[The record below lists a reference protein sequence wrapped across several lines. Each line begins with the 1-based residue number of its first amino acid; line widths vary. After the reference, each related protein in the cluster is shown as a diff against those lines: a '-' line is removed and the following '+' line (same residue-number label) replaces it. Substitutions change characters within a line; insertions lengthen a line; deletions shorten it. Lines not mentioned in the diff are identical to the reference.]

1 MRVFDRSTHH
11 WLFACWLLAA
21 LPGCETYEPLP
32 LDTAPRLL
40 ADPAALRHAGL
51 AAFDPSRPLDADAF
65 VILAVEN
72 NPDLR
77 AGRADHAVAQ
87 AQLLQAGLLPN
98 PQIGGNYGS
107 LLSGPGTIDSWGAS
121 FSQDIKSL
129 ITLSAQRSAAEQE
142 ARKVDADL
150 LWQEWQIT
158 GKARLL
164 YIDTVEQDKLH
175 DLLLEA
181 RSLVAARA
189 EHSRRALAAGD
200 LDLTTAAPDFT
211 AAADL
216 DKQLADLDRQS
227 LSRRHEVAALL
238 GLTPDVAL
246 RFAGP
251 ITLPPI
257 DEAAL
262 PDLAAHR
269 PDLVAL
275 QLGYRS
281 QEEKLRGAILAQFP
295 ALSFG
300 GAYGSDTSHIQT
312 FGPQITLELP
322 IFNRNQGNIAIERA
336 TRAKLHDEY
345 ANRLDTARGEV
356 LAMLREQALLA
367 AQTTQ
372 VKAALAEASRI
383 AAQAE
388 AAFKTGAI
396 DERSYV
402 DLQMTRLGRQQEL
415 VALEQQA
422 LEQRAALA
430 TLTGTGMPAITVPDP
445 AADAE

>member
-1 MRVFDRSTHH
+1 MRVFDRSTYQRIFTCG
-11 WLFACWLLAA
+11 LVAA
-21 LPGCETYEPLP
+21 LLGCQAYAPLP
-32 LDTAPRLL
+32 LDTAPHLL
-40 ADPAALRHAGL
+40 ADPIALIHVGPAD
-51 AAFDPSRPLDADAF
+51 FDPSGPLDADTF
-65 VILAVEN
+65 VTLAVEN

-77 AGRADHAVAQ
+77 AGRADHDVAQ

-107 LLSGPGTIDSWGAS
+107 LLGGPGTIDSWGAS

-129 ITLSAQRSAAEQE
+129 ITLSAQRSTAEQE

-150 LWQEWQIT
+150 LWQEWQVA

-164 YIDTVEQDKLH
+164 FIDTVEQDRLH
-175 DLLLEA
+175 GLLLDA
-181 RSLVAARA
+181 RSLVADRA
-189 EHSRRALAAGD
+189 EHTRHALAAGD
-200 LDLTTAAPDFT
+200 LDLTAAAPDFT

-216 DKQLADLDRQS
+216 DKQLADLDRQR
-227 LSRRHEVAALL
+227 LSRRHEIDALL
-238 GLTPDVAL
+238 GLAPDVEL
-246 RFAGP
+246 RFVDHVA
-251 ITLPPI
+251 LPPL
-257 DEAAL
+257 DETAL
-262 PDLAAHR
+262 PDLGKRR

-336 TRAKLHDEY
+336 TRQKLHDEY
-345 ANRLDTARGEV
+345 ANRLDAARGEV
-356 LAMLREQALLA
+356 KAMLREQALLLDQK
-367 AQTTQ
+367 AQLET
-372 VKAALAEASRI
+372 ALGEASRI
-383 AAQAE
+383 AAQAD
-388 AAFKTGAI
+388 AAFRTGAI

-402 DLQMTRLGRQQEL
+402 ELQMTRLGRQQEL

-422 LEQRAALA
+422 LEQRAAMA
-430 TLTGTGMPAITVPDP
+430 TLIGAGMPAITLPEP

>member
-1 MRVFDRSTHH
+1 MTM
-11 WLFACWLLAA
+11 LA
-21 LPGCETYEPLP
+21 GCEIYEPLP
-32 LDTAPRLL
+32 LDTAPRLV
-40 ADPAALRHAGL
+40 ADPSALIHVGGDGRNADV
-51 AAFDPSRPLDADAF
+51 DPSGPLDADAF
-65 VILAVEN
+65 VVLAVEN

-121 FSQDIKSL
+121 FGQDIKGL

-142 ARKVDADL
+142 VRKVDADL
-150 LWQEWQIT
+150 LWQEWQVI

-175 DLLLEA
+175 ELQLEA

-189 EHSRRALAAGD
+189 EHSRHALAAGD
-200 LDLTTAAPDFT
+200 LDLTVAAPDFT
-211 AAADL
+211 ALTDL
-216 DKQLADLDRQS
+216 DKQIADLDRQR
-227 LSRRHEVAALL
+227 LSRQHDVDALL
-238 GLTPDVAL
+238 GLTPDVQL
-246 RFAGP
+246 RFVDRVALQP
-251 ITLPPI
+251 M
-257 DEAAL
+257 DEAAVSQAVAEL
-262 PDLAAHR
+262 DRRR

-275 QLGYRS
+275 QLGYGA

-312 FGPQITLELP
+312 LGPQITLELP

-336 TRAKLHDEY
+336 TRRKLHAEY
-345 ANRLDTARGEV
+345 ANRLEAARGEV
-356 LAMLREQALLA
+356 AAMQRERALLA
-367 AQTTQ
+367 EQTAQLET
-372 VKAALAEASRI
+372 ALAEAIRI
-383 AAQAE
+383 ADQAG
-388 AAFKTGAI
+388 AAFKSGGI

-402 DLQMTRLGRQQEL
+402 ELQMTRLGRLQEL

-422 LEQRAALA
+422 LELRAATA
-430 TLTGTGMPAITVPDP
+430 TLIGAGLPAITLPAP
-445 AADAE
+445 GHAADAE